1 VTNELAIGRR
11 YRITLRDP
19 AFPGRL
25 EGRLRSVRLP
35 QGMLGN
41 VDGEHSVWVS
51 GESFEWFLRP
61 DEIEAAQEM
70 PEADE
75 PSLLAFV
82 PPRCCARRFPPP
94 GPRRRARAA
103 TRARVDAMKR
113 ERFGGDA

>member
-1 VTNELAIGRR
+1 MTNELAIGRR
-11 YRITLRDP
+11 YRIKLRNP

-25 EGRLRSVRLP
+25 EGRLRSIRLP
-35 QGMLGN
+35 RGMLGN

-94 GPRRRARAA
+94 GPRRRARASRRA
-103 TRARVDAMKR
+103 PGGTR
-113 ERFGGDA
+113 